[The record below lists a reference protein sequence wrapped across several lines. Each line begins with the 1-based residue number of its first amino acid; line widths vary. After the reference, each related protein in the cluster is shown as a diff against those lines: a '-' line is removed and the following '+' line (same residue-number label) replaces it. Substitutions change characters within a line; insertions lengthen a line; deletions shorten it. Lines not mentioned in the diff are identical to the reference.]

1 MESLLNSLNIH
12 HLGDNNY
19 CTPLDSPELMS
30 KINRY
35 VDKVIL
41 ESNTCIMLII
51 SSPEIC
57 PDPLLYFNKVDVNI
71 LYVSSVQWAMTYY
84 NLPSERI
91 AALKKYIKYKGYN
104 FNLSQFGFF
113 VNQRV
118 NHKIKSTEDIIKITG
133 YNDLILEEDYFDIK
147 NTCMAV

>member
-1 MESLLNSLNIH
+1 MENLLNSLNIH

-19 CTPLDSPELMS
+19 CSPLDSPELMS

-41 ESNTCIMLII
+41 ESNTCIMLVI
-51 SSPEIC
+51 SSSINFFYKKEI
-57 PDPLLYFNKVDVNI
+57 NI
-71 LYVSSVQWAMTYY
+71 LFVSSVQWGLTYY
-84 NLPSERI
+84 NLPLERI
-91 AALKKYIKYKGYN
+91 QALKRYIRYKGYN

-118 NHKIKSTEDIIKITG
+118 VPKIKTINDIIKITG
-133 YNDLILEEDYFDIK
+133 FNDLILEDDYFDISDS
-147 NTCMAV
+147 CMAV

>member
-1 MESLLNSLNIH
+1 MEELLNSLNIH

-19 CTPLDSPELMS
+19 CSPLDSPELMS

-41 ESNTCIMLII
+41 ESNTCIMLVI
-51 SSPEIC
+51 SSSINFFYKKEI
-57 PDPLLYFNKVDVNI
+57 NI
-71 LYVSSVQWAMTYY
+71 LFVSSVQWGLTYY
-84 NLPSERI
+84 NLPLDRI
-91 AALKKYIKYKGYN
+91 QALKRYIRYKGYN

-118 NHKIKSTEDIIKITG
+118 NPKIKTINDIIKITG
-133 YNDLILEEDYFDIK
+133 FNDLILEDDYFDISDS
-147 NTCMAV
+147 CMAV

>member
-1 MESLLNSLNIH
+1 MEELLNSLNIH

-19 CTPLDSPELMS
+19 CSPLDSPELMS

-41 ESNTCIMLII
+41 ESNTCIMLVI
-51 SSPEIC
+51 SSSINFFYKKEI
-57 PDPLLYFNKVDVNI
+57 NI
-71 LYVSSVQWAMTYY
+71 LFVSSVQWGLTYY
-84 NLPSERI
+84 NLPLDRI
-91 AALKKYIKYKGYN
+91 QALKRYIRYKGYN

-118 NHKIKSTEDIIKITG
+118 VPKIKTINDIIKITG
-133 YNDLILEEDYFDIK
+133 FNDLILEDDYFDISDS
-147 NTCMAV
+147 CMAV

>member
-1 MESLLNSLNIH
+1 MEELLNSLNIH

-19 CTPLDSPELMS
+19 CSPLDSPELMS

-41 ESNTCIMLII
+41 ESNTCIMLVI
-51 SSPEIC
+51 SSSINFFYKKEI
-57 PDPLLYFNKVDVNI
+57 NI
-71 LYVSSVQWAMTYY
+71 LFVSSVQWGLTYY
-84 NLPSERI
+84 NLPLERI
-91 AALKKYIKYKGYN
+91 QALKRYIRYKGYN

-118 NHKIKSTEDIIKITG
+118 NPKIKTINDIIKITG
-133 YNDLILEEDYFDIK
+133 FNDLILEDDYFDISDS
-147 NTCMAV
+147 CMAV

>member
-1 MESLLNSLNIH
+1 MENLLNSLNIH

-19 CTPLDSPELMS
+19 CSPLDSPELMS

-41 ESNTCIMLII
+41 ESNTCIMLVI
-51 SSPEIC
+51 SSSINFFYKKEI
-57 PDPLLYFNKVDVNI
+57 NI
-71 LYVSSVQWAMTYY
+71 LFVSSVQWGLTYY
-84 NLPSERI
+84 NLPLDRI
-91 AALKKYIKYKGYN
+91 QALKRYIRYKGYN

-118 NHKIKSTEDIIKITG
+118 NPKIKTINDIIKITG
-133 YNDLILEEDYFDIK
+133 FNDLILEDDYFDISDS
-147 NTCMAV
+147 CMAV

>member
-1 MESLLNSLNIH
+1 MENLLNSLNIH

-19 CTPLDSPELMS
+19 CSPLDSPELMS

-41 ESNTCIMLII
+41 ESNTCIMLVI
-51 SSPEIC
+51 SSSINFFYKKEI
-57 PDPLLYFNKVDVNI
+57 NI
-71 LYVSSVQWAMTYY
+71 LFVSSVQWGLTYY
-84 NLPSERI
+84 NLPLERI
-91 AALKKYIKYKGYN
+91 QALKRYIRYKGYN

-118 NHKIKSTEDIIKITG
+118 NPKIKTINDIIKITG
-133 YNDLILEEDYFDIK
+133 FNDLILEDDYFDISDS
-147 NTCMAV
+147 CMAV

>member
-1 MESLLNSLNIH
+1 MEELLNSLNIH

-19 CTPLDSPELMS
+19 CSPLDSPELMS

-41 ESNTCIMLII
+41 ESNTCIMLVI
-51 SSPEIC
+51 SSSINFFYKKEI
-57 PDPLLYFNKVDVNI
+57 NI
-71 LYVSSVQWAMTYY
+71 LFVSSVQWGLTYY
-84 NLPSERI
+84 NLPLERI
-91 AALKKYIKYKGYN
+91 QALKRYIRYKGYN

-118 NHKIKSTEDIIKITG
+118 VPKIKTINDIIKITG
-133 YNDLILEEDYFDIK
+133 FNDLILEDDYFDISDS
-147 NTCMAV
+147 CMAV